1 MTGVK
6 LKHVAAENEEIISAG
21 SYTARAGQTVHL
33 NDQITA
39 SRAGTRSYT
48 PDDMARLVG
57 SVRHGIGQGR
67 PTSPTT
73 LEVTGESSTQAAR
86 RLFEE
91 NAGPTAL
98 LNFASA
104 RNPGG
109 GYLRGAR
116 AQEEDLC
123 RVSALYT
130 TLLEAPDYYAA
141 HRASSDLL
149 YSNRVIYSPDV
160 PVFRNEHYALLDR
173 PYPVSFLTCAAPNA
187 GEFARHH
194 PEQAATAPEAMADL
208 LANVLVERAA
218 GVLAVAAHHGQRVLI
233 LGAWGCGVFR
243 NDPAQVA
250 AAFGT
255 HLSAGGL
262 FENAFTRIVFAVLD
276 NSPTRQ
282 KYTAFHNAFAPD
294 PGTLP
299 PHDRSKWSIHT

>member
-1 MTGVK
+1 MALQEKV
-6 LKHVAAENEEIISAG
+6 
-21 SYTARAGQTVHL
+21 
-33 NDQITA
+33 TA

-48 PDDMARLVG
+48 PDQVAQLVNTARD
-57 SVRHGIGQGR
+57 GIWRDR
-67 PTSPTT
+67 PAQVTAS
-73 LEVTGESSTQAAR
+73 EVTGESSTQAAR
-86 RLFEE
+86 RLFED

-160 PVFRNEHYALLDR
+160 PVYRDEHYALLNR

-187 GEFARHH
+187 SELARSR
-194 PEQAATAPEAMADL
+194 PTETATPDL
-208 LANVLVERAA
+208 LAAVLADRAA
-218 GVLAVAAHHGQRVLI
+218 GVLAVAAHHDQRVLV

-250 AAFGT
+250 AAFHT
-255 HLSAGGL
+255 HLAEGGL
-262 FENAFTRIVFAVLD
+262 FENTFVRIVFAVLD
-276 NSPTRQ
+276 KSPARQ
-282 KYTAFHNAFAPD
+282 NYAAFQKVFAPD
-294 PGTLP
+294 HAAL
-299 PHDRSKWSIHT
+299 